1 MGRAFVPHIITP
13 DSAMLGESYGINIPR
28 SLRLNTAHGG
38 GYLTKSSGGGSAT
51 KWTYSLWTKNCSIGN
66 GLFCGYNGNNSSSRE
81 TLSMGGSGNIAW
93 QLRYGGS
100 QHAYRR
106 STYGTDS
113 DHMENS
119 GWSHFLFQWDSNNGN
134 TADRWIVW
142 VNGERQP
149 QIQYNATQSGSS
161 SGFMTG
167 ETWIGR
173 AADTTGYSAEFYVAE
188 MHAVNNAVLAPT
200 HFGFTDPITG
210 AWRPKKSSDIVA
222 ATTYGTGGWYLDF
235 SDPSNIGAD
244 RSGNGQNW
252 TVNGLST
259 SDVVLDTPTNNFCIL
274 NNNDRAGN
282 ESTNGNLQSGTAG
295 TSNWRHT
302 RSTFLLEEGSG
313 RWYWEVQQKGTID
326 GSNGHI
332 AGLAHQNYVA
342 TTQDPNG
349 NSGYMYAR
357 QSDKRYWNGG
367 NAAGHF
373 STTANNDI
381 IQFAFD
387 ADTGFL
393 WSGKNNTWTGANPA
407 TGTNSS
413 FPNVSGDVCPFV
425 GAYGSSIYSIV
436 NFGQQPFTY
445 TPPTGFRAICSKN
458 YDIQGPTVVSPKSHF
473 NVLTYSGNGSNG
485 HNITGLEFQPDFV
498 WIKVRNTAGSHYL
511 VDSVRGLGTG
521 DSYRALDTAGSS
533 PEYTND
539 NDMLRSLNSDGFT
552 LDNNND
558 ATFYVNRSSDTYV
571 AWCWKAGGAAVSN
584 TDGTITSS
592 VSANKEAGFS
602 IVSYTGNEVNNATVG
617 HGLGASPDV
626 VIIKDRDTNSAG
638 NNWYTFHS
646 SLNSGNYLKLNST
659 DAQTAVS
666 GTSNGGV
673 GSVTSTTF
681 NFIQGTSGNN
691 KNVNENGDNFI
702 AYCWRSIPGYS
713 KMGIFTGNG
722 NGGTTQPGGIVVRCG
737 FKPAL
742 VILRST
748 GGGSG
753 SNWGMFD
760 FKRLGYNK
768 KVRDLRMNTNS
779 SEGGDDRIISLE
791 SDGFRITSTSSGFGG
806 SDGQTY
812 VFMAWA
818 ENPGRLPFNM
828 PPTSS

>member
-28 SLRLNTAHGG
+28 SLRLNTANGG

-51 KWTYSLWTKNCSIGN
+51 KWTYSLWTKNCAIGN
-66 GLFCGYNGNNSSSRE
+66 GLFCGYNGNNSNSRE
-81 TLSMGGSGNIAW
+81 TLSMGGSGGIDW

-113 DHMENS
+113 DHMDNT
-119 GWSHFLFQWDSNNGN
+119 GWLHVVFQWDSNNGT

-149 QIQYNATQSGSS
+149 QLQYNATQSGSS

-244 RSGNGQNW
+244 RSGNSQNW
-252 TVNGLST
+252 TVHSLSA
-259 SDVVLDTPTNNFCIL
+259 SDVVFDTPTNNFCIL
-274 NNNDRAGN
+274 NNNDRSGN

-295 TSNWRHT
+295 TGAWRHT
-302 RSTFLLEEGSG
+302 RSTFLLEKGSG

-332 AGLAHQNYVA
+332 AGLAHQNYI
-342 TTQDPNG
+342 TRTQDPNG

-373 STTANNDI
+373 PTTANNDI

-387 ADTGFL
+387 ADTGLL

-407 TGTNSS
+407 TGTSHSYEINYGGGDG
-413 FPNVSGDVCPFV
+413 GDVTPFV
-425 GAYGSSIYSIV
+425 GSYGSSIYSIV
-436 NFGQQPFTY
+436 NFGQQAFTY

-458 YDIQGPTVVSPKSHF
+458 FEIQGPTITNTKSHF
-473 NVLTYSGNGSNG
+473 DIVTFTGNGSTG
-485 HNITGLEFQPDFV
+485 QSITSLQFQPDLIWFKNRGGTNWHALFDV
-498 WIKVRNTAGSHYL
+498 ARGRAKGWSTNVTNVESTSSATQDLISF
-511 VDSVRGLGTG
+511 DS
-521 DSYRALDTAGSS
+521 
-533 PEYTND
+533 N
-539 NDMLRSLNSDGFT
+539 GFT
-552 LDNNND
+552 VGTTYAWGSVNGNTNNI
-558 ATFYVNRSSDTYV
+558 V

-584 TDGTITSS
+584 SDGTITAS
-592 VSANKEAGFS
+592 VSANKDAGFS
-602 IVSYTGNEVNNATVG
+602 VVSYTGTGSDGTVG
-617 HGLGASPDV
+617 HGLGAVPDC
-626 VIIKDRDTNSAG
+626 IILKNRDRAVEGLVKHTKMDSGKVMYTSLTDGEDTASGSNNGIIG
-638 NNWYTFHS
+638 NLDNASTF
-646 SLNSGNYLKLNST
+646 SLSRTGNSGNYNNNN
-659 DAQTAVS
+659 VS
-666 GTSNGGV
+666 GE
-673 GSVTSTTF
+673 
-681 NFIQGTSGNN
+681 
-691 KNVNENGDNFI
+691 KFI

-722 NGGTTQPGGIVVRCG
+722 QGGTTQPGGQVVRCG

-742 VILRST
+742 VIMKRTSSD
-748 GGGSG
+748 SG
-753 SNWGMFD
+753 ANWGMFD

-768 KVRDLRMNTNS
+768 KVRDLRFNTNS
-779 SEGGDDRIISLE
+779 SEGGDDRLVSLE
-791 SDGFRITSTSSGFGG
+791 SDGFRITTTSGGFGG

>member
-1 MGRAFVPHIITP
+1 MGRPFVPHIITP

-51 KWTYSLWTKNCSIGN
+51 KWTYSLWTKNCALGN

-81 TLSMGGSGNIAW
+81 TLSMGGSGSIDW

-106 STYGTDS
+106 STYATDS
-113 DHMENS
+113 DHMDNS
-119 GWSHFLFQWDSNNGN
+119 GWSHVVFQWDSNNGT

-149 QIQYNATQSGSS
+149 QTQYNATQSGSS

-210 AWRPKKSSDIVA
+210 TWRPKKSSDIVA

-252 TVNGLST
+252 TVHSLSA
-259 SDVVLDTPTNNFCIL
+259 SDVVFDTPTNNFCIL
-274 NNNDRAGN
+274 NNNDRDGN
-282 ESTNGNLQSGTAG
+282 ESTNGNLQSGMSNTAA
-295 TSNWRHT
+295 WRHT
-302 RSTFLLEEGSG
+302 RSTFLLEKGSG
-313 RWYWEVQQKGTID
+313 KWYWEVQQKGTINS
-326 GSNGHI
+326 SNGHI
-332 AGLAHQNYVA
+332 AGLAHQNYI
-342 TTQDPNG
+342 TRTQDPNG

-367 NAAGHF
+367 NTSSHF
-373 STTANNDI
+373 PTTANNDI

-387 ADTGFL
+387 ADRGLL
-393 WSGKNNTWTGANPA
+393 WSGKNGTWTGADPA
-407 TGTNSS
+407 TGTSHSYEINYG
-413 FPNVSGDVCPFV
+413 NGDGGDVTPFV
-425 GAYGSSIYSIV
+425 GSYDQPYSIV
-436 NFGQQPFTY
+436 NFGQQAFTY
-445 TPPTGFRAICSKN
+445 TPPTGFRSVCSKN
-458 YDIQGPTVVSPKSHF
+458 FAIQGPTITNTKSHF
-473 NVLTYSGNGSNG
+473 DIVTFTGNGSTG
-485 HNITGLEFQPDFV
+485 QSITSLQFQPDLIWFKNRGGTSWHALFDV
-498 WIKVRNTAGSHYL
+498 ARGRAKGWSTNVTNVESTSSATQDLISF
-511 VDSVRGLGTG
+511 DS
-521 DSYRALDTAGSS
+521 
-533 PEYTND
+533 N
-539 NDMLRSLNSDGFT
+539 GFT
-552 LDNNND
+552 LGSTY
-558 ATFYVNRSSDTYV
+558 AWGSVNGNGNSLV

-584 TDGTITSS
+584 SDGTITAS
-592 VSANKEAGFS
+592 VSANKDAGFS
-602 IVSYTGNEVNNATVG
+602 IVSYTGTGADGTVG
-617 HGLGASPDV
+617 HGLGAVPDC
-626 VIIKDRDTNSAG
+626 IILKNRDRAVEGLVKHTMMASGKIMYTNLTDGEDTASGSNNGIIG
-638 NNWYTFHS
+638 NLDNAKTF
-646 SLNSGNYLKLNST
+646 SLSRTGNSGNYNNNN
-659 DAQTAVS
+659 VS
-666 GTSNGGV
+666 GE
-673 GSVTSTTF
+673 
-681 NFIQGTSGNN
+681 
-691 KNVNENGDNFI
+691 KFI

-713 KMGIFTGNG
+713 KFGIFTGNG
-722 NGGTTQPGGIVVRCG
+722 QGGTTQPGGQVVRLG

-742 VILRST
+742 VILKRTSSD
-748 GGGSG
+748 SG
-753 SNWGMFD
+753 ANWGMFD

-768 KVRDLRMNTNS
+768 KVRDLRFNTNN

-791 SDGFRITSTSSGFGG
+791 SDGFRITTTSSGFGG
-806 SDGQTY
+806 SNGQTY

-828 PPTSS
+828 PPTAS

>member
-1 MGRAFVPHIITP
+1 MARAFVPHIITP

-51 KWTYSLWTKNCSIGN
+51 KWTYSLWTKNCSLGN
-66 GLFCGYNGNNSSSRE
+66 GLFCGYYGNNSSSRE
-81 TLSMGGSGNIAW
+81 TFAMGGSGGIDW

-113 DHMENS
+113 DHMDNS
-119 GWSHFLFQWDSNNGN
+119 GWFHVVAQWDSNNGT

-149 QIQYNATQSGSS
+149 QLQYNATQSGSS

-173 AADTTGYSAEFYVAE
+173 ASDTTGYSAEFYVAE

-252 TVNGLST
+252 TVHSLST
-259 SDVVLDTPTNNFCIL
+259 SDVVFDTPTNNFCIL
-274 NNNDRAGN
+274 NNNDRDGN
-282 ESTNGNLQSGTAG
+282 ESTNGNLQSGMSNTAA
-295 TSNWRHT
+295 WRHT
-302 RSTFLLEEGSG
+302 RSTFLLEKGSG
-313 RWYWEVQQKGTID
+313 RWYWEVQQKGTIS

-332 AGLAHQNYVA
+332 AGLAHQNFI
-342 TTQDPNG
+342 TRTQDPNS

-357 QSDKRYWNGG
+357 QSDTRYWNGG
-367 NAAGHF
+367 NTASHF
-373 STTANNDI
+373 PTTANNDI

-387 ADTGFL
+387 ADRGLL
-393 WSGKNNTWTGANPA
+393 WSGKNGTWTGADPA
-407 TGTNSS
+407 TGTSHSYEINYG
-413 FPNVSGDVCPFV
+413 NGDGGDVTPFV
-425 GAYGSSIYSIV
+425 GSYDQPYSIV
-436 NFGQQPFTY
+436 NFGQQAFTY

-458 YDIQGPTVVSPKSHF
+458 YAIQGPTVVSPKSHF
-473 NVLTYSGNGSNG
+473 NVLTYSGNASNG

-498 WIKVRNTAGSHYL
+498 WIKVRNQNGSHYL

-521 DSYRALDTAGSS
+521 DSYRALDTAGNSS
-533 PEYTND
+533 EYSND

-552 LDNNND
+552 LDNNAD
-558 ATFYVNRSSDTYV
+558 TTFYVNRSSDTYV
-571 AWCWKAGGAAVSN
+571 AFCWKAGGAAVTN
-584 TDGTITSS
+584 NDGSSTSQ
-592 VSANKEAGFS
+592 VSANPKAGFS
-602 IVSYTGNEVNNATVG
+602 IVGYTGTGNATTFG
-617 HGLGASPDV
+617 HGLGAAPDV
-626 VIIKDRDTNSAG
+626 VIFKQRNSS
-638 NNWYTFHS
+638 NDFFVYTKVIDG
-646 SLNSGNYLKLNST
+646 SLDYLKLNTT
-659 DAQTAVS
+659 DAKLDSGWSTLLNSSSVITMEGGSSAVNASSQT
-666 GTSNGGV
+666 
-673 GSVTSTTF
+673 
-681 NFIQGTSGNN
+681 
-691 KNVNENGDNFI
+691 FI

-713 KMGIFTGNG
+713 KMGVFTGNG
-722 NGGTTQPGGIVVRCG
+722 QGGTQQPGGQVVRCG

-753 SNWGMFD
+753 LNWGIFD

-768 KVRDLRMNTNS
+768 KVRDLRANVNN
-779 SEGGDDRIISLE
+779 SEGGDDRLVSLE
-791 SDGFRITSTSSGFGG
+791 SDGFRITTTSSGFGG

-812 VFMAWA
+812 IFMAWA